1 MTWKPDQSAD
11 TEYLLRPG
19 KFWLMVIVNINLRVP
34 YSLFSDE
41 DVFNCDH
48 GDDSGLSSSP
58 SSPQSGDYDS
68 ASQLFDFEESLQSNF
83 FGSLNTCLFGDELT
97 SKLYTHI
104 KIKEETD
111 DEIWTSNETTLQQLK
126 EDMFD
131 GISFTDGCDFG
142 EQFELMDKM
151 LNPSLN
157 RKPMDERIAQ
167 SRHDEND
174 SGGALAEAVAN
185 RTTCT
190 KSSTSENTT
199 SAEESSPEDPER
211 DTCKRHLRK
220 RVKHVYADHDYCISS
235 DDADKVESDDDGTD
249 EKVEGIEEYDEEFK
263 PSCCS
268 AKKSRPSK
276 NSKNAKSGKDLKYW
290 ERRKRNNLAAKR
302 SREAKRE
309 REIETAKKTAALEK
323 ENATLKAQVK
333 KLKAA
338 IQRAEKRLR
347 VMV

>member
-1 MTWKPDQSAD
+1 MELISAAGIE
-11 TEYLLRPG
+11 TFLASG
-19 KFWLMVIVNINLRVP
+19 KN
-34 YSLFSDE
+34 
-41 DVFNCDH
+41 VFDFDH
-48 GDDSGLSSSP
+48 EDDSGLSSSP
-58 SSPQSGDYDS
+58 SSPQSGGYDS

-83 FGSLNTCLFGDELT
+83 FGSLNACLFDDELP

-104 KIKEETD
+104 KIEEEPD
-111 DEIWTSNETTLQQLK
+111 DELWASNQATLEQLK

-131 GISFTDGCDFG
+131 GISLADGCDFD

-151 LNPSLN
+151 LNPSIN
-157 RKPMDERIAQ
+157 CKMTGERTVQ

-174 SGGALAEAVAN
+174 SVEAVAEVARN
-185 RTTCT
+185 RSTCR

-199 SAEESSPEDPER
+199 AAEDNSPEDSEHE
-211 DTCKRHLRK
+211 TCKRQLRK
-220 RVKHVYADHDYCISS
+220 RINTVYADHDYFRSS
-235 DDADKVESDDDGTD
+235 DETDKAESDDDGIY
-249 EKVEGIEEYDEEFK
+249 ERVELVEEDDEEFK
-263 PSCCS
+263 PSCSS
-268 AKKSRPSK
+268 AKKSRLSK
-276 NSKNAKSGKDLKYW
+276 NSKTSKSGKDLKYW

-302 SREAKRE
+302 SREAKRA

-323 ENATLKAQVK
+323 ENAALKNQVK